1 VITNQPSGI
10 FGDNV
15 LSISAPTGRIP
26 DPLPKDDGPE
36 AAMVASSTF
45 LDQATLKAES
55 ILAGLAELMSDESV
69 AEIRET
75 IGNTAAMTA
84 SGQRLLDDL
93 DAQVAQ
99 LGTALASLEELA
111 KGLESSRGKLTT
123 RAETTADELDET
135 LVALRTASRDISEQ
149 VDRLASRA
157 EVLIASSDVLVRG
170 GNQLLADSGH
180 DLRATIADLRRTA
193 ASLAEVSR
201 GVAHGRGVVGQLL
214 TSDAMARDVNDTVIT
229 AAQLTERVADQ
240 PEVLFWGTTN
250 EERDQAARERE
261 ARQIRRAFMEGFE
274 YREEPVR
281 REEPRVREEEARG
294 DEEGE

>member
-1 VITNQPSGI
+1 MPLALFDLDYTLLSGDSDHTWGH
-10 FGDNV
+10 F
-15 LSISAPTGRIP
+15 
-26 DPLPKDDGPE
+26 
-36 AAMVASSTF
+36 
-45 LDQATLKAES
+45 
-55 ILAGLAELMSDESV
+55 LAEQAVVDPGEFIQRSDYYLAEYDAGRLDIDEFLAFQTAPLV
-69 AEIRET
+69 AT
-75 IGNTAAMTA
+75 PY
-84 SGQRLLDDL
+84 
-93 DAQVAQ
+93 
-99 LGTALASLEELA
+99 
-111 KGLESSRGKLTT
+111 
-123 RAETTADELDET
+123 ET